1 MRRPSWVRQKFVAD
15 VLAGTY
21 SPPAGGVNC
30 TTGVAVLMSQAAGVA
45 VQPVPAQPTCV
56 TRGTL
61 LLNVCGVNG
70 CLPQF
75 LLSRFPKLKM
85 SHWTETL
92 PARAAGNRWRTERST
107 RCVNGLRQEFRV
119 MIRPRCELRQ
129 GEPLMKFSRSCA
141 WVVGERVPCWRNW
154 ISAASSAF
162 FGT

>member
-1 MRRPSWVRQKFVAD
+1 MRSPSCERQKFVAE
-15 VLAGTY
+15 VLETTY
-21 SPPAGGVNC
+21 SPPVGGVKF
-30 TTGVAVLMSQAAGVA
+30 TMGTAVLRSLLL
-45 VQPVPAQPTCV
+45 QPTCV

-85 SHWTETL
+85 SHCTETL

-141 WVVGERVPCWRNW
+141 CVVGERVPCWRNW
-154 ISAASSAF
+154 ISVASSAF
-162 FGT
+162 FG